1 MTQRYNPE
9 LQKKALANREKRQQE
24 FDDFTA
30 HLKEL
35 SKSDKPSKLVHA
47 PLAASATARRLVT
60 DLNNSLDCTEG
71 MGCEESRGGRE
82 SQEG

>member
-47 PLAASATARRLVT
+47 PLATPATARRLDT
-60 DLNNSLDCTEG
+60 DLNNSLGCTEG
-71 MGCEESRGGRE
+71 MGREEGRGSGE